1 MDDVIAAK
9 FNPPVWMGDQI
20 RRDKLLGRL
29 DLALS
34 QRMTLVHAPA
44 GYGKTSILA
53 QWRLSLEAR
62 PLEDRP
68 HKISW
73 VSLDRDDSDL
83 KRFVRQLIFAI
94 RGDEP
99 DADDHSLAADLPP
112 RAALS
117 AILNML
123 SGESRPFILI
133 LDDCHNADSSSVLE
147 FLQKLVKNAPGNCHF
162 VFASRDFPWLG
173 QSVLAAEEQFL
184 EISSE
189 DLRFSRQEAELLLSR
204 VKKALEPGEVTRI
217 LERTEGWPI
226 AVQLISLSLKG
237 GVAHDQIIEQFGKS
251 GTDLARYLS
260 EQVLMGLPEETR
272 DVVIRSALLD
282 KLTGEL
288 VDLLCDRDDGW
299 LLLERLEQ
307 QGVFLIPTS
316 PDRRQ
321 YRYHQLF
328 AEYLR
333 DHFQRSD
340 SALFVSLQRRA
351 AEWFA
356 EQGMVADA
364 VNHAILSEDSAML
377 AKILEDAGG
386 WRLIPQ
392 GLQGVVEEGLARLP
406 EELIRSRPRL
416 ALAQVYLQL
425 KLGELGK
432 ARAEFDRFLE
442 SSRKSTFSADLR
454 TEIRVVGDTLADY
467 ENQPVTLE
475 DLLAR
480 EALLRK
486 LPANDHLVFANISET
501 IAAKYFEGGWLER
514 ALQPALVARDHYRA
528 FGSIYSDIFT
538 RFLEARI
545 KRAQGRSKEAA
556 GILKSAR
563 DTIVENFGD
572 TSDLVANCSA
582 FQAEILYEQD
592 HVGEACEMLDW
603 ALPHM
608 EQSDGW
614 VDVYAAA
621 YFTEARAL
629 AGEGMFEDAV
639 AVIDRAR
646 RTASWRR
653 LRQLE
658 LLANICEVDLH
669 VINEPR
675 SGNGR
680 ELAGEIGLDQLAA
693 TMAEESPIYRP
704 VAVAA
709 SLCEARLRLLGG
721 EIERAMHRLAGLH
734 EWAGQRGAGRLLID
748 INILSAY
755 GHRSTGA
762 VEEARACFDEAVGIA
777 MFQDIVRP
785 FLEMRQFVHP
795 FINDALA
802 GDIHVD
808 RFRGQFLKGLA
819 KSLSASKN
827 RVTVNGPFTEAETEV
842 LYYLSQGFSNKE
854 IARFIGMSPDTV
866 KYRLKS
872 MFKKIGV
879 HKRADAVRVSAER
892 GLIPNSVGSTA
903 PECFTP

>member
-1 MDDVIAAK
+1 MNDLIAAK

-20 RRDKLLGRL
+20 RRNKLLERL
-29 DLALS
+29 SLALT
-34 QRMTLVHAPA
+34 QRMTLIHAPA

-53 QWRLSLEAR
+53 QWRLSLE
-62 PLEDRP
+62 ERP
-68 HKISW
+68 HKVSW
-73 VSLDRDDSDL
+73 VTLDRDDSDL
-83 KRFVRQLIFAI
+83 KRFVQQLIFAI
-94 RGDEP
+94 RGDES
-99 DADDHSLAADLPP
+99 DTDDSSLAVDLPP

-117 AILNML
+117 IILNML
-123 SGESRPFILI
+123 SGESRPFVLI
-133 LDDCHNADSSSVLE
+133 LDDCHNADSEEVLG
-147 FLQKLVKNAPGNCHF
+147 FLQTLVRNAPANCHF
-162 VFASRDFPWLG
+162 VFASRDFPRLG
-173 QSVLAAEEQFL
+173 QSVFAAEEQYL

-189 DLRFSRQEAELLLSR
+189 DLRFSQRETPLLLSR
-204 VKKALEPGEVTRI
+204 EGDSVAPNEVVEI
-217 LERTEGWPI
+217 LDRTEGWPI
-226 AVQLISLSLKG
+226 AVQLISLSLKSG
-237 GVAHDQIIEQFGKS
+237 TAHDQIIEQFGKS

-260 EQVLMGLPEETR
+260 EQVLMALPEEER
-272 DVVIRSALLD
+272 DVVTRSALPD
-282 KLTGEL
+282 KLSGEL
-288 VDLLCDRDDGW
+288 VNLLCDREDGW

-333 DHFQRSD
+333 DHLQRSD
-340 SALFVSLQRRA
+340 SALFATLQRRT

-356 EQGMVADA
+356 GQDKVADA
-364 VNHAILSEDSAML
+364 VNHAILAEDSALL
-377 AKILEDAGG
+377 AQILEDAGG

-392 GLQGVVEEGLARLP
+392 GMQGVVEEGLSKLP
-406 EELIRSRPRL
+406 DDMIRSRPQL

-432 ARAEFDRFLE
+432 ARAEFDQFLE
-442 SSRKSTFSADLR
+442 VSRNSTLSADLL

-480 EALLRK
+480 ESLLRK

-528 FGSIYSDIFT
+528 CGTIYSDIFT
-538 RFLEARI
+538 RFLESRI
-545 KRAQGRSKEAA
+545 KRAQGRCKEAA
-556 GILKSAR
+556 GILESAR

-572 TSDLVANCSA
+572 SSDLAANCLA

-592 HVGEACEMLDW
+592 QIEDARSKLEW

-608 EQSDGW
+608 EQSDAW

-629 AGEGMFEDAV
+629 TSEGLFEDAV

-658 LLANICEVDLH
+658 LLAGICEIDLH
-669 VINEPR
+669 VING
-675 SGNGR
+675 SGTGAGR
-680 ELAGEIGLDQLAA
+680 ELADASGLDEIAA
-693 TMAEESPIYRP
+693 TMAEESPVYRP

-709 SLCEARLRLLGG
+709 SLCSARLRLLARD
-721 EIERAMHRLAGLH
+721 IDQAMHDIARLH
-734 EWAGQRGAGRLLID
+734 SWASQRGAGRLLID
-748 INILSAY
+748 INILAAF
-755 GHRSTGA
+755 GHRNAGATGD
-762 VEEARACFDEAVGIA
+762 ARACFDEAVGIA

-785 FLEMRQFVHP
+785 FLEMRQFVQP
-795 FINDALA
+795 CLSDALA

-808 RFRGQFLKGLA
+808 RFRAQFLKNVA
-819 KSLSASKN
+819 KALSVSKN
-827 RVTVNGPFTEAETEV
+827 RVTVNGPFTEAESEV
-842 LYYLSQGFSNKE
+842 LYYLSQGLSNKE

-879 HKRADAVRVSAER
+879 HKRVDAVRVSAER
-892 GLIPNSVGSTA
+892 GLIPSSAGSTA
-903 PECFTP
+903 TSERRTS